1 MTPNKAFERTRSSA
15 GCIPWHSVRATQL
28 IRKVTLEATRFVA
41 KLCVFLAISCS
52 QPPPHETDIE
62 FSESWFTCEARFE
75 CVVVND
81 AFCKTVAVN
90 SKHTLVYQDWS
101 RQEVTRHGERAVCS
115 NPKVFAGGAGCRKGR
130 CVYPFGLE
138 DYVDDPNKE

>member
-101 RQEVTRHGERAVCS
+101 QQEVTRHRLPGAV
-115 NPKVFAGGAGCRKGR
+115 R
-130 CVYPFGLE
+130 
-138 DYVDDPNKE
+138 